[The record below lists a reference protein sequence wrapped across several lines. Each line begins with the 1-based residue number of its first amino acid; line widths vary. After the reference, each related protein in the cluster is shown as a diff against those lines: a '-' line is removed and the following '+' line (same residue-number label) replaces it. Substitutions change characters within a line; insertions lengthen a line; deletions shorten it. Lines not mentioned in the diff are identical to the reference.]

1 MALSKEDVEHVAH
14 LARLGL
20 GPAEVEQ
27 MREEISEILDH
38 FRILQDLDTAEVPPT
53 TQAVTLL
60 SVDRDDEPG
69 ESLPASA
76 VLFNAPEEEDGF
88 FRVRA
93 VLG

>member
-1 MALSKEDVEHVAH
+1 MALSREDVEHVAY
-14 LARLGL
+14 LARLSL

-27 MREEISEILDH
+27 MREELSEILDH
-38 FRILQDLDTAEVPPT
+38 FRILQDIDTAEVPPT

-60 SVDRDDEPG
+60 SVDREDEPR
-69 ESLPASA
+69 ESLPAGD
-76 VLFNAPEEEDGF
+76 VLSNAPEEEDGF

>member
-1 MALSKEDVEHVAH
+1 MALSREDVEHVAY

-20 GPAEVEQ
+20 DPAEVEQ
-27 MREEISEILDH
+27 MREQLSEILDH
-38 FRILQDLDTAEVPPT
+38 FRILQDLDTADVPPT

-60 SVDRDDEPG
+60 SVDREDEPG
-69 ESLPASA
+69 ESLPAGA
-76 VLFNAPEEEDGF
+76 VLANAPQEEDGF